1 MNRLLWVLLIA
12 LLPFVS
18 SHAANPRFSDALRAA
33 ERGDARSQY
42 IAGMMLMFG
51 HETKQNLP
59 AAARWLEASS
69 KGGLPQAM
77 VALAALHDIGQG
89 VALDPDRAQSL
100 RQQAA
105 RLGNE
110 TARGQIESDQT
121 MPGQRDFRRALAL
134 TDLKMYEA
142 AIPYARRAAQA
153 GSANGQLLLGRAYHF
168 ALGTPKDLQAAVALY
183 RKSEAG
189 KLADGARALAYMY
202 EFGLG
207 VKADRAMALLYYD
220 RAAARGSTL
229 ARRAA
234 ANLRSPDY
242 DRPANT
248 HSGGGS
254 ASRCGGSY
262 SYDYASGS
270 CSPMVPGLR
279 PYNP

>member
-1 MNRLLWVLLIA
+1 MTSGRALHSIPIVPRACANRL
-12 LLPFVS
+12 
-18 SHAANPRFSDALRAA
+18 RAWETRRRVGKSRA
-33 ERGDARSQY
+33 TRRCRGS
-42 IAGMMLMFG
+42 G
-51 HETKQNLP
+51 T
-59 AAARWLEASS
+59 
-69 KGGLPQAM
+69 
-77 VALAALHDIGQG
+77 
-89 VALDPDRAQSL
+89 
-100 RQQAA
+100 
-105 RLGNE
+105 
-110 TARGQIESDQT
+110 
-121 MPGQRDFRRALAL
+121 RRALAL